1 MLYLFGFRKVGV
13 AVSDLF
19 FVDPEPGPG
28 QEGAE
33 HGVRLEVR
41 VLDQPEIDGSI
52 YASRPIVVDRPIWR
66 ADLLES
72 LSGEPGS
79 HDRTHHHPSMRGW
92 EPGSRQYDRAMS
104 DAPVEWV
111 GRRLSDLPKLLEE
124 AEVDPGMVDPEDA
137 EELRRAVPEI
147 LDAVNRL
154 LAAVRE
160 GSAAVPPPEPVA
172 AARTGWL

>member
-19 FVDPEPGPG
+19 FVDPNPGRG
-28 QEGAE
+28 QEGPE

-41 VLDQPEIDGSI
+41 LLEQPEAAGTI

-72 LSGEPGS
+72 VSGAPGS
-79 HDRTHHHPSMRGW
+79 HDRTHHHPRMKGW
-92 EPGSRQYDRAMS
+92 EPGSRQYERAMS
-104 DAPVEWV
+104 SDPVEWV
-111 GRRLSDLPKLLEE
+111 GQRLSDLDTLLVE
-124 AEVDPGMVDPEDA
+124 AEVDPAAVDPDDA
-137 EELRRAVPEI
+137 EELRQAVPEI
-147 LDAVNRL
+147 TTAVTKL

-160 GSAAVPPPEPVA
+160 GKAAVPPPEPVA